1 MFRAASRV
9 LPVIAALLI
18 GSCMPAKTT
27 SPTAGIG
34 PYPAFTGR
42 LIVINASKRWQV
54 VIHWRAPT
62 PEHGW
67 LRLTHAASGR
77 IIEMEWKDDV
87 MRLRDNQAAS
97 PDWRSVSAEELAT
110 HGIVLTPQTLAA
122 ILLGA
127 MPPAFTSRDR
137 DIWEGRHGSSVM
149 RLQWSAQGKRLTIT
163 DINHGRKAILIIQN

>member
-1 MFRAASRV
+1 MSRAAGRA

-27 SPTAGIG
+27 SPAAGIG

-42 LIVINASKRWQV
+42 LIVIDASRRWQV
-54 VIHWRAPT
+54 VINWRAAT

-77 IIEMEWKDDV
+77 IIEMEWKGEA
-87 MRLRDNQAAS
+87 MRLRDNQATS
-97 PDWRSVSAEELAT
+97 PDWRPVSTDELAA
-110 HGIVLTPQTLAA
+110 HGIMLTPQTLTA

-127 MPPAFTSRDR
+127 MPPGFTSRGQHT
-137 DIWEGRHGSSVM
+137 WEGRHGDSVM

-163 DINHGRKAILIIQN
+163 DINHGRKAMLIIQN